1 MYQIKATLRNKDR
14 PESGSVTVQ
23 FPIPWK
29 EYDRVLE
36 QLKPLSIGGPIAQDC
51 QVEAIDSHYSI
62 LKRLEERPVSL
73 DELDYLAKRLDGFDV
88 SEALQ
93 FQGAAAAE
101 DVITIRD
108 FINLTFCCQRVTVVQ
123 DFRNLEQIGKD
134 HLMAL
139 GDGSASMEEWK
150 NTDFRKMALDLLQS
164 GEGKV
169 TPYGVVYKNGMEL
182 RPLYFGGPFP
192 AYWCGEPLVVTFKPR
207 EESAEQYLF
216 LPMAESRL
224 RRELER
230 SGVID
235 PENIELCS
243 IDEAPMEEIVSSPW
257 RRRIFFPSTG
267 WP

>member
-29 EYDRVLE
+29 EYDRILE

-169 TPYGVVYKNGMEL
+169 TDRKSVV
-182 RPLYFGGPFP
+182 
-192 AYWCGEPLVVTFKPR
+192 
-207 EESAEQYLF
+207 
-216 LPMAESRL
+216 
-224 RRELER
+224 
-230 SGVID
+230 
-235 PENIELCS
+235 
-243 IDEAPMEEIVSSPW
+243 
-257 RRRIFFPSTG
+257 
-267 WP
+267 